1 MITCCS
7 CQGEYE
13 EILGTLDQAHGCASE
28 SGIFGIYC
36 YYGSKY
42 DCEFFKPV
50 SDVEHGIM
58 CDNCIEDY
66 LSSNVI
72 TSASYPETTSS
83 EITLTYSQ
91 ILDIKDFAYKIAQ
104 LPNEILVL
112 KQTNTGLT
120 ISMTKKL

>member
-13 EILGTLDQAHGCASE
+13 EILGTIDQAHGCASE

-42 DCEFFKPV
+42 DCHFFKPV

-58 CDNCIEDY
+58 CDQCIKEY

-83 EITLTYSQ
+83 EITLTISQ
-91 ILDIKDFAYKIAQ
+91 IIAIKDFTTKMGP
-104 LPNEILVL
+104 LSNETFTI
-112 KQTNTGLT
+112 KQTNTELT

>member
-13 EILGTLDQAHGCASE
+13 EILGTIDQAHGCASE
-28 SGIFGIYC
+28 SSIFGIYC

-58 CDNCIEDY
+58 CDQCIEEY

-83 EITLTYSQ
+83 EITLTISQ
-91 ILDIKDFAYKIAQ
+91 IIAIKDFTTRMGP
-104 LPNEILVL
+104 LSNETFTI
-112 KQTNTGLT
+112 KQTNTELA